1 MTGIPENLVHLL
13 RVVDHQGNEHF
24 VNLHAVADI
33 QFSEQ
38 PGRDLM
44 ATIVTAALD
53 VNPNTSGQPHRIV
66 LRGDQAEHL
75 RRELRRRA
83 GVADGP
89 GVPVDHRDA
98 RDPRA
103 LPPTPPYRR

>member
-38 PGRDLM
+38 PGRELT

-89 GVPVDHRDA
+89 GAPADRHDA
-98 RDPRA
+98 RDPRE